1 MIRIVFALLTAAA
14 SLAPLAAQAQQ
25 DFPNQPVH
33 VIVGYPPGSTADL
46 SARVLGARMG
56 QILGQQ
62 IVVENRVG
70 AGSSLAAGQ
79 VARAP
84 KGIGRAHV

>member
-46 SARVLGARMG
+46 SA
-56 QILGQQ
+56 
-62 IVVENRVG
+62 VVGRELPQYLK
-70 AGSSLAAGQ
+70 LAADTGL
-79 VARAP
+79 
-84 KGIGRAHV
+84 KLD